1 MLNDHQNQHNEI
13 NELNMSENKLYIEEK
28 EYELSTKM
36 DELSKYKL
44 YNNEMDLKLE
54 ESFAMIKEWEEF
66 GTNNKQK
73 LISYEDQINKCE
85 NENILIKEDTVK
97 IKNFLDAEINKLNE
111 QITYLDKEIISKN
124 NSINDM
130 TKQINAQQNE
140 LLE

>member
-13 NELNMSENKLYIEEK
+13 NELNMNENKLYIEEK
-28 EYELSTKM
+28 EYELETKM
-36 DELSKYKL
+36 DELNKYKL

>member
-28 EYELSTKM
+28 EYELETKM
-36 DELSKYKL
+36 DELNKYKL